1 MGDFGTFFQSRK
13 EAVNAAKQQGLTVTK
28 SGLVESESNER
39 KKNPRGSVAD
49 STAAHEM
56 KLPLTLWRYNSI
68 SGYWREV
75 RDVLP
80 ENKEAWLEIFRKDE
94 PDIFFKVSKNRPHSM
109 PNIKRKKNPRGSVA
123 DSTAAH
129 ELILYATNTDKL
141 YPQKMSIVKNIMR
154 RLANG
159 TYDATKAVR
168 LWQYWTDA
176 AAQLYVKE
184 FGTGRVDTVF
194 TAATRRKA
202 AAEIASIEI
211 ERIKNFEYGEIIP
224 KRSRGKN
231 PKKGSYAELKP
242 RKEINFRI
250 YAVDKKTGE
259 SKYLSTAINLLS
271 AKIIAKAIAHR
282 YPYSRIAVY
291 KE

>member
-1 MGDFGTFFQSRK
+1 MQTGIIQQFRLWGHDMSKINFDLYRKALESDDAFADALRTAYGKKASDARYKSRHIDVDVIRTKK
-13 EAVNAAKQQGLTVTK
+13 EKLK
-28 SGLVESESNER
+28 
-39 KKNPRGSVAD
+39 AD
-49 STAAHEM
+49 KEWLDEM
-56 KLPLTLWRYNSI
+56 N
-68 SGYWREV
+68 
-75 RDVLP
+75 
-80 ENKEAWLEIFRKDE
+80 
-94 PDIFFKVSKNRPHSM
+94 
-109 PNIKRKKNPRGSVA
+109 RKKNPRGSVA

>member
-1 MGDFGTFFQSRK
+1 MDNIEKSKFTRDAYVGYSDGVWLIKKSNSSYGNWHAQKRDDPNQFIYAFTLKQMSQKLHDVHYNIMKAGD
-13 EAVNAAKQQGLTVTK
+13 
-28 SGLVESESNER
+28 
-39 KKNPRGSVAD
+39 
-49 STAAHEM
+49 
-56 KLPLTLWRYNSI
+56 
-68 SGYWREV
+68 
-75 RDVLP
+75 
-80 ENKEAWLEIFRKDE
+80 
-94 PDIFFKVSKNRPHSM
+94 KNRSD
-109 PNIKRKKNPRGSVA
+109 NRKKNPRGSVA